1 MLARY
6 DRAMQSSAPALVIIS
21 GAPASGKTTLADR
34 LSFDL
39 RLPILAKDELK
50 EALAD
55 AIGAPQDVPASMRLG
70 DGAYAILYLVAQ
82 RLLEARTGLIIESN
96 FRRGVS
102 ETELRPL
109 LVWGDPGLIHCSA
122 APEIVQSRYAA
133 RHERGDRHPA
143 HRDADR
149 AAALADELA
158 AGHFDPLDLPI
169 PTLVVDTTDGWHPA
183 YEDIRYF
190 AALPRASLAR

>member
-55 AIGAPQDVPASMRLG
+55 AIGAPPDVPASMRLG
-70 DGAYAILYLVAQ
+70 DGAYAILYLVAR

-96 FRRGVS
+96 FRRGMS
-102 ETELRPL
+102 ETDLRPL
-109 LVWGDPGLIHCSA
+109 LAWSDPGLIHCTA
-122 APEIVQSRYAA
+122 APEIVQARYAA
-133 RHERGDRHPA
+133 RHKRGDRHPA
-143 HRDADR
+143 HLDADR
-149 AAALADELA
+149 TAALADELA

-169 PTLVVDTTDGWHPA
+169 PTMVVDTTDGWHPA
-183 YEDIRYF
+183 YEDIRDF
-190 AALPRASLAR
+190 AAFPRGSLAR